1 MLKQY
6 RLRDY
11 RFRLVCYVFA
21 ITIIGILVIG
31 SAEKS
36 VQDQQILGLFLGTA
50 AMIVI
55 SLIDYNWVLKFRW
68 LIYGFNLLLL
78 VLVIRTPLGYEN
90 NGATRWLRLGGFQFQ
105 PSELCKLCLILF
117 FAKFLDRYKEMLNTV
132 GEKMRV
138 TDPLKTALIAGLF
151 VTDELITKTADLK
164 PIAERENRISL
175 QLSDLIDRLDQ
186 CL

>member
-1 MLKQY
+1 MNTSQKDIIEITLLNTKM
-6 RLRDY
+6 RLRTGEDKDH
-11 RFRLVCYVFA
+11 LSTVV
-21 ITIIGILVIG
+21 
-31 SAEKS
+31 K
-36 VQDQQILGLFLGTA
+36 Q
-50 AMIVI
+50 
-55 SLIDYNWVLKFRW
+55 
-68 LIYGFNLLLL
+68 
-78 VLVIRTPLGYEN
+78 
-90 NGATRWLRLGGFQFQ
+90 
-105 PSELCKLCLILF
+105 
-117 FAKFLDRYKEMLNTV
+117 YKEMLNTV